1 MSPARPSLPGRALCL
16 AGALLLAALAPAAGQ
31 APAGTSTGAS
41 TAPATLPVYLEE
53 SHAGAFYHLVETLPL
68 AEPHTLILVDAHSDA
83 SAIPGSDAIRAAI
96 RRGPTPGVRR
106 QMLDQWRAQG
116 RIQCFD
122 WIEPLMPSPIS
133 HLIWVPAVHLEET
146 RRQELEATARAQIDG
161 HQEALPRAAGPLAPR
176 LRVASLEALESEI
189 SQGRLTGPLVASID
203 LDFFAPLPEAGLP
216 AAVDRVVSSLCALRQ
231 LRSLSFSIS
240 SPYLRDPAQ
249 AALLTHRALDN
260 AWRIP
265 NARVQFEPLAVTGP
279 DRSLMARL
287 LERQGR
293 ILPRLDFSQAGP
305 ALRTLL
311 LHHWDP
317 ATSRHQPA
325 VAQGWL
331 TRWRQDA
338 FLPRI
343 AAPGLLR
350 RPDGAWAWEAGD
362 KARLHLQPAPTGAR
376 VRWYALKAPLAS
388 YRAGTAPLGYATTAP
403 RWLWHAALPLAEGPE
418 LSAEALR
425 PVLDAAHACGTARI
439 YAEVERDGQTWRT
452 PVETLCISL
461 PGLDP
466 VRRAWS
472 AQFALPYIFD
482 SRLLHRDHATG
493 PETHLGADC
502 ANFIAHGL
510 RAAGWPL
517 PWGSPRDML
526 PHLQPVPADQAATT
540 RPLLLH
546 FGSHLAALWEDRP
559 PLGLPGPGDLCVHQ
573 LEGCPE
579 IISWEKLTA
588 HRPPPRFMT
597 PLRAESPV
605 RILIGGDVMLGRQVA
620 GLLARKQNPLA
631 HLAPALRQ
639 AHLALANLECVIA
652 APPHLPREKINT
664 LPPSPSAA
672 AATSPRSPPR
682 GRLSLVAPPAAVQ
695 ALAEAGFDALSL
707 ANNHSL
713 DLGPEAR
720 SETARLLQ
728 AARITPLGPG
738 PQAQMLQAGPHKIA
752 LIAWDDTGEPGSA
765 PLLAAVQHASEHA
778 AFTIVL
784 PHWGVEHQRQPS
796 LRQRTLAHA
805 LHQAGADV
813 IAGSGPHLLQPLRLA
828 PGRVTA
834 WSLGNLVFDGP
845 GPSPAWSRGALLELT
860 LHPTTARVLRAR
872 LLETQTSP
880 EGETRLLQ
888 PDTP

>member
-1 MSPARPSLPGRALCL
+1 MNPARPSFSGRALGM
-16 AGALLLAALAPAAGQ
+16 AGALLLAALAPAAAQ
-31 APAGTSTGAS
+31 SPAGTSA
-41 TAPATLPVYLEE
+41 APATLPVFLEE

-96 RRGPTPGVRR
+96 RRGPTPEARR
-106 QMLDQWRAQG
+106 QMLEQWRAQG

-133 HLIWVPAVHLEET
+133 HLIWVPAFHLEES
-146 RRQELEATARAQIDG
+146 RRQELEATARAQLDG

-176 LRVASLEALESEI
+176 LRVASLEGLESEI
-189 SQGRLTGPLVASID
+189 SQGRITGALVASVD
-203 LDFFAPLPEAGLP
+203 LDFFAALPDEELP
-216 AAVDRVVSSLCALRQ
+216 AAVDRVVSRLCALRQ

-249 AALLTHRALDN
+249 AAFLTHRALDN
-260 AWRIP
+260 AWRIA
-265 NARVQFEPLAVTGP
+265 NARVQFEPLALTGP

-311 LHHWDP
+311 LHHWD
-317 ATSRHQPA
+317 AESTRHQPA
-325 VAQGWL
+325 VAQAWL

-343 AAPGLLR
+343 EAPGLLR
-350 RPDGAWAWEAGD
+350 RPDGCWSWPAGQPT
-362 KARLHLQPAPTGAR
+362 RLRIDPEPTGSR
-376 VRWYALKAPLAS
+376 VRWYALKAQQPA
-388 YRAGTAPLGYATTAP
+388 YRVGTAQLGYATTAP
-403 RWLWHAALPLAEGPE
+403 RWLWHSPTLLAEGLE
-418 LSAEALR
+418 LPASALL
-425 PVLDAAHACGTARI
+425 PVLDAAHACGTTRV

-452 PVETLCISL
+452 PVETLCIPL

-466 VRRAWS
+466 VRSAWS

-482 SRLLHRDHATG
+482 SRLLRQGHATG

-526 PHLQPVPADQAATT
+526 PHLQPVPPGEAATA

-559 PLGLPGPGDLCVHQ
+559 PLGIPGPGDLCVHQ

-588 HRPPPRFMT
+588 GRPAPRLMT
-597 PLRAESPV
+597 PLNAKDPV
-605 RILIGGDVMLGRQVA
+605 RILIGGDVMLGRQV
-620 GLLARKQNPLA
+620 GRLLEQKQNPFT
-631 HLAPALRQ
+631 HLAPTLRQ

-652 APPHLPREKINT
+652 SPPNLQRDQGPVAKPSGPAPTPRQG
-664 LPPSPSAA
+664 
-672 AATSPRSPPR
+672 PR
-682 GRLSLVAPPAAVQ
+682 GRISLVAPPTAAQ

-713 DLGPEAR
+713 DLGTAGR
-720 SETARLLQ
+720 GETARLLQ

-738 PQAQMLQAGPHKIA
+738 PQAQILQAGPLKIA
-752 LIAWDDTGEPGSA
+752 LLAWDDTGEPDSA
-765 PLLAAVQHASEHA
+765 PLLAAVEHA
-778 AFTIVL
+778 TGQANLVIVL

-796 LRQRTLAHA
+796 QRQRALAYA

-813 IAGSGPHLLQPLRLA
+813 IAGSGPHILQPLQLA

-834 WSLGNLVFDGP
+834 WSLGNLVFDGA

-860 LHPTTARVLRAR
+860 LHPTTARILRAR
-872 LLETQTSP
+872 FLETQTSP
-880 EGETRLLQ
+880 EGQARLLQ
-888 PDTP
+888 PETP